1 MSLINEIFDRVKL
14 DAEDLN
20 RHNCAYDAVKSIA
33 TLMCAASPK
42 CAELM
47 LALRALH
54 LALMHF
60 GTALAKNDK
69 YKTE

>member
-1 MSLINEIFDRVKL
+1 MSLVNDIFDRVKF
-14 DAEDLN
+14 DSTDVNA
-20 RHNCAYDAVKSIA
+20 HNVAYDAVKEIA
-33 TLMCAASPK
+33 GVMCAATKP
-42 CAELM
+42 CAEIT

-69 YKTE
+69 YKSE